1 MKFNTM
7 VEICAAMHLAYD
19 VEGDFKQ
26 RGGLIFVAPPGHLK
40 TTAIE
45 IVEQF
50 PHARVISNLTVK
62 SLNAMRQDFISGT
75 LRTMALSDLENI
87 YRRHS
92 SVANQ
97 IEGVLMGLV
106 EEGFRNPAFSDQ
118 RTSVI
123 PARCTV
129 LGAIAIKSY
138 EERISVWLDSGFAR
152 RFLWSKYYADPKVL
166 TALEKSITEWKK
178 NSLINGFNIKIP
190 LTPIRMLV
198 NEEQSKKILW
208 GLRFQPDQRTPFVLA
223 KKIVS
228 VLLWKFG
235 KEPNRAWEIWDDFV
249 PSLGKD
255 GTILTT

>member
-1 MKFNTM
+1 M
-7 VEICAAMHLAYD
+7 VEICAAMHLSSE

-45 IVEQF
+45 IVEMF

-62 SLNAMRQDFISGT
+62 TLTSMRQDFISGT

-106 EEGFRNPAFSDQ
+106 EEGFRSAAFSDQ
-118 RTSVI
+118 RTSVL
-123 PARCTV
+123 PARCAV

-138 EERISVWLDSGFAR
+138 EERISAWLDSGFAR
-152 RFLWSKYYADPKVL
+152 RFLWSKYYAEKKILD
-166 TALEKSITEWKK
+166 ALERSISAWKK
-178 NSLINGFNIKIP
+178 NTLINGFNIKIP
-190 LTPIRMLV
+190 MTPIKMIIDD
-198 NEEQSKKILW
+198 NESKKILLS
-208 GLRFQPDQRTPFVLA
+208 LRFQPDQRTPYVLA

-228 VLLWKFG
+228 VLLWKFS
-235 KEPNRAWEIWDDFV
+235 KEPERAWAIWNDFS

-255 GTILTT
+255 GTILTL